1 MDVDDNIVDTANVDI
16 RSTSVDSGSVN
27 IENVIVNV
35 IVNVGK
41 IGVNVRSASVKNEGF
56 KFATEYDKNN
66 KDDDYVSS
74 DEEGFDFVMKMTMNG
89 LIALMVILLSIVSL
103 I

>member
-16 RSTSVDSGSVN
+16 RSTSVGSGSVN
-27 IENVIVNV
+27 IEND

-74 DEEGFDFVMKMTMNG
+74 DEEGFKLVMKMTMNG
-89 LIALMVILLSIVSL
+89 LIALMVILLLIVSL

>member
-16 RSTSVDSGSVN
+16 RSTSVGSGSVN
-27 IENVIVNV
+27 IEND

-74 DEEGFDFVMKMTMNG
+74 DEEGFELVMKMTMNG
-89 LIALMVILLSIVSL
+89 LIALMVILLLIVSL

>member
-16 RSTSVDSGSVN
+16 RSTSVGSGSVN
-27 IENVIVNV
+27 IENN

-74 DEEGFDFVMKMTMNG
+74 DEEGFEFVMKMTMNG